1 MKTLINR
8 ILQDGHCLDG
18 GILKVDRFINHQM
31 DPYLMKQVAVEFFS
45 RFGHLEPT
53 KIVTVEASGIAPA
66 VMLGYMMEL
75 PVVFAKK
82 QKPSTMGNS
91 LVATVH
97 SFTKDVDCPLIIS
110 REHLRSDDRV
120 LFIDDFL
127 AYGNT
132 GLAVLDLCRQAGA
145 ELVGMGFLIEKE
157 FQGGR
162 KVLVDAGVVHIESLA
177 IVESLENNQIKL
189 KDVRLRRVN
198 IYEEAS
204 RCLLC
209 QDAPC
214 TKACKTGDPAR
225 AIRAIRFD
233 NHKPALRWVK
243 DCTDADLERAEE
255 ACIHYNWPIR
265 IKEMLRSIS
274 KDDVDLECGT
284 EKGEELKVK
293 GPSLDIDFCGIR
305 CENPFFL
312 ASSAVCTNYEM
323 VARAFEAGWAGVFY
337 KTICLQE
344 IKEVSPRFDA
354 MHNNATH
361 GDFYGFRNME
371 QLSENPVEEDFKILH
386 QLKQNYPTKVVVA
399 SIMGQTEEE
408 WMRLAKM
415 AEKAGCDAVELNF
428 SCPQMKHKG
437 MGSDV
442 GQSPELVKT
451 YTACVKQ
458 SVKIPVI
465 PKMTP
470 NITHI
475 AEPAA
480 ACVEAGADAI
490 SAINTIKSVTMS
502 FDSEVSGQRT
512 ISGYS
517 GRAVKPIAL
526 RLILELAQMR
536 DGFKIQDSSLKT
548 ELSGIGGIE
557 TWRDALEF
565 IQLGCSNVQVCTS
578 VMQYGYRIIDDLIL
592 GLQRYMA
599 KRGVSELK
607 ALVGERLEKFLNP
620 DHLDRDT
627 IIYPKFDKEQCIG
640 CGRCEVS
647 CSDGGHQA
655 IVFDHETR
663 RPRLVGTKCVG
674 CHLCRLVCPTGAIG
688 VTKRVEKKN
697 K

>member
-1 MKTLINR
+1 MKSLINR

-18 GILKVDRFINHQM
+18 GVLKVDRFINHQM
-31 DPYLMKQVAVEFFS
+31 DPYLMKQVAVEMMN
-45 RFGHLEPT
+45 RFAEAKPT
-53 KIVTVEASGIAPA
+53 KILTVEASGIAPA
-66 VMLGYMMEL
+66 VMLGYIMEL

-82 QKPSTMGNS
+82 GKPATMS
-91 LVATVH
+91 DFLMTKVR
-97 SFTKDVDCPLIIS
+97 SFTKQNDYILNIS
-110 REHLRSDDRV
+110 REYLSPDDRV

-127 AYGNT
+127 AFGNA
-132 GLAVLDLCRQAGA
+132 GLGIIDLCKQASA
-145 ELVGMGFLIEKE
+145 EIVGMGFIIEKK
-157 FQGGR
+157 FQNGR
-162 KVLVDAGVVHIESLA
+162 KVLMDAGVKHIESLA
-177 IVESLENNQIKL
+177 IIESLEKNQIKIMNV
-189 KDVRLRRVN
+189 KVRKVN
-198 IYEEAS
+198 VYEEAS

-214 TKACKTGDPAR
+214 TKVCKHGDPAR

-243 DCTDADLERAEE
+243 DCSDADLERAEQ

-265 IKEMLRSIS
+265 IKEMIRSIHP
-274 KDDVDLECGT
+274 DDVDDSAY
-284 EKGEELKVK
+284 
-293 GPSLDIDFCGIR
+293 PALDIDFCGIH

-323 VARAFEAGWAGVFY
+323 VAKAFEAGWAGVFY
-337 KTICLQE
+337 KTICMQE

-371 QLSENPVEEDFKILH
+371 QLSENPVENDFYDLH
-386 QLKQNYPTKVVVA
+386 RLKTDYPTKVVIA

-408 WMRLAKM
+408 WIALAKM
-415 AEKAGCDAVELNF
+415 AEEAGCDAVELNF
-428 SCPQMKHKG
+428 SCPQMKHEG

-442 GQSPELVKT
+442 GQNPELVRDF
-451 YTACVKQ
+451 TACVKDN
-458 SVKIPVI
+458 VNIPVI

-475 AEPAA
+475 AEPAE
-480 ACVEAGADAI
+480 ACIKAGADAI
-490 SAINTIKSVTMS
+490 SAINTIKSVTM
-502 FDSEVSGQRT
+502 DADAEVAGQRT

-517 GRAVKPIAL
+517 GRAVRPIAL
-526 RLILELAQMR
+526 RHVLELAQMP
-536 DGFKIQDSSLKT
+536 IKT

-565 IQLGCSNVQVCTS
+565 IQLGCNNVQVCTA

-599 KRGVSELK
+599 KRGISHLQDI
-607 ALVGERLEKFLNP
+607 VGEQLTKFLKP

-627 IIYPKFDKEQCIG
+627 IIYPKFDKQLCVG
-640 CGRCEVS
+640 CGRCEMS
-647 CSDGGHQA
+647 CNDGGHQA
-655 IVFDHETR
+655 LVFDHDTR
-663 RPRLVGTKCVG
+663 QPRLVGTKCVG
-674 CHLCRLVCPTGAIG
+674 CHFCRIVCPTGAIG
-688 VTKRVEKKN
+688 LSKRITKRQ
-697 K
+697 

>member
-1 MKTLINR
+1 MKSLINR
-8 ILQDGHCLDG
+8 IIQDGHCLDG
-18 GILKVDRFINHQM
+18 GILKVDRFVNHQM
-31 DPYLMKQVAVEFFS
+31 DPYLMKQVAVEFMN
-45 RFGHLEPT
+45 RFASAKPT
-53 KIVTVEASGIAPA
+53 KILTVEASGIAPA
-66 VMLGYMMEL
+66 VMLGYLMEL
-75 PVVFAKK
+75 PVVFVKK
-82 QKPSTMGNS
+82 KKPSTLDDFYVSN
-91 LVATVH
+91 VR
-97 SFTKDVDCPLIIS
+97 SFTKQRDYTLIIS
-110 REHLRSDDRV
+110 REYLTADDRV

-132 GLAVLDLCRQAGA
+132 SMGIIDLCRQAGT
-145 ELVGMGFLIEKE
+145 ELIGMGFIIEKE

-162 KVLVDAGVVHIESLA
+162 KLLTEAGVEHIESLA
-177 IVESLENNQIKL
+177 IIESLENNQIKL
-189 KDVRLRRVN
+189 KGVRLRQIN

-233 NHKPALRWVK
+233 NHKPAMRWVK
-243 DCTDADLERAEE
+243 DCSDGDLERAEK

-265 IKEMLRSIS
+265 IKEVVQSIHN
-274 KDDVDLECGT
+274 DDVDDSHYPDLHIT
-284 EKGEELKVK
+284 
-293 GPSLDIDFCGIR
+293 FCGIP

-312 ASSAVCTNYEM
+312 ASSAICTNYEM
-323 VARAFEAGWAGVFY
+323 VARSFDAGWAGVFY
-337 KTICLQE
+337 KTICMQE
-344 IKEVSPRFDA
+344 IHEMSPRFDA

-371 QLSENPVEEDFKILH
+371 QLSENPVETDFDILRR
-386 QLKQNYPTKVVVA
+386 LKQNYPTKVVIA
-399 SIMGQTEEE
+399 SIMGQNEQE
-408 WMRLAKM
+408 WIKLAKM
-415 AEKAGCDAVELNF
+415 AEEAGCDAVELNF
-428 SCPQMKHKG
+428 SCPQMKYKG

-442 GQSPELVKT
+442 GQSPELVNT
-451 YTACVKQ
+451 YTACVKS

-475 AEPAA
+475 SEPAM
-480 ACVEAGADAI
+480 ACIEAGADAI
-490 SAINTIKSVTMS
+490 SAINTIKSVTMTAE
-502 FDSEVSGQRT
+502 SEVAGQHT

-517 GRAVKPIAL
+517 GRGVRPIAL
-526 RLILELAQMR
+526 RHILELAQMR
-536 DGFKIQDSSLKT
+536 DSSNSQF

-565 IQLGCSNVQVCTS
+565 IQLGCDNVQVCTA

-599 KRGVSELK
+599 KRGITQLSQ
-607 ALVGERLEKFLNP
+607 LVGEQLPKFLNP
-620 DHLDRDT
+620 DNLDRDT
-627 IIYPKFDKEQCIG
+627 IIYPKFNKDLCVG

-655 IVFDHETR
+655 IVFDHDTR

-674 CHLCRLVCPTGAIG
+674 CHLCRLVCPAGAIG
-688 VTKRVEKKN
+688 MTKRIPK
-697 K
+697 

>member
-1 MKTLINR
+1 MKSLINR

-31 DPYLMKQVAVEFFS
+31 DPYLMKQVAVEFMN
-45 RFGHLEPT
+45 RFADARPT
-53 KIVTVEASGIAPA
+53 KILTIEASGIAPA
-66 VMLGYMMEL
+66 VMLGFLMEL

-82 QKPSTMGNS
+82 KQPLTMS
-91 LVATVH
+91 DFYVSKVR
-97 SFTKDVDCPLIIS
+97 SFTKQNDYTLIIS
-110 REHLRSDDRV
+110 KEYLSPNDRV

-127 AYGNT
+127 AFGNAAM
-132 GLAVLDLCRQAGA
+132 GVIDVCRQSGA
-145 ELVGMGFLIEKE
+145 ELVGMGFIIEKE

-162 KVLVDAGVVHIESLA
+162 KVLTDAGVKHIESLA
-177 IVESLENNQIKL
+177 IIESLDNNLIKL
-189 KDVRLRRVN
+189 KDVKIRKVN
-198 IYEEAS
+198 IYEEAN

-214 TKACKTGDPAR
+214 TKACKRGDPAR

-243 DCTDADLERAEE
+243 DCTDGDLERAEQ

-265 IKEMLRSIS
+265 IKEMLRSIHP
-274 KDDVDLECGT
+274 DDVDDSNYP
-284 EKGEELKVK
+284 EL
-293 GPSLDIDFCGIR
+293 GITFCGIK

-323 VARAFEAGWAGVFY
+323 VARSFDAGWAGVYY

-354 MHNNATH
+354 MHDNATH
-361 GDFYGFRNME
+361 GDFYGF
-371 QLSENPVEEDFKILH
+371 
-386 QLKQNYPTKVVVA
+386 
-399 SIMGQTEEE
+399 MGQTEEE
-408 WMRLAKM
+408 WVKLAKM
-415 AEKAGCDAVELNF
+415 AEEAGCDAVELNF
-428 SCPQMKHKG
+428 SCPQMKHTG

-442 GQSPELVKT
+442 GQNPDLVREFT
-451 YTACVKQ
+451 HCVKQ
-458 SVKIPVI
+458 SVRIPVI
-465 PKMTP
+465 SKMTP

-475 AEPAA
+475 AEPAL
-480 ACVEAGADAI
+480 ACLEAGADAI

-502 FDSEVSGQRT
+502 VDSEVTGQRT

-517 GRAVKPIAL
+517 GRAVRPIAL
-526 RLILELAQMR
+526 RHVLDLAQMPV
-536 DGFKIQDSSLKT
+536 KT

-565 IQLGCSNVQVCTS
+565 IQLGCNNVQVCTA

-592 GLQRYMA
+592 GLQRYMV
-599 KRGVSELK
+599 KRGVTQLQE
-607 ALVGERLEKFLNP
+607 LVGEQLASFMKP
-620 DHLDRDT
+620 DNLDRDT
-627 IIYPKFDKEQCIG
+627 IVYPKFNKELCIG

-655 IVFDHETR
+655 IVFDHESR
-663 RPRLVGTKCVG
+663 QPRLVGTKCVG
-674 CHLCRLVCPTGAIG
+674 CHLCRIVCPAGAIG
-688 VTKRVEKKN
+688 MTKRIPKKQAS
-697 K
+697 

>member
-1 MKTLINR
+1 MKSLINR
-8 ILQDGHCLDG
+8 IIQDGHCLDG
-18 GILKVDRFINHQM
+18 GILKVDRFVNHQM
-31 DPYLMKQVAVEFFS
+31 DPYLMKQVAVEFMN
-45 RFGHLEPT
+45 RFASAKPT
-53 KIVTVEASGIAPA
+53 KILTVEASGIAPA
-66 VMLGYMMEL
+66 VMLGYLMEL
-75 PVVFAKK
+75 PVAFVKK
-82 QKPSTMGNS
+82 KKPSTLDDFYVSN
-91 LVATVH
+91 VR
-97 SFTKDVDCPLIIS
+97 SFTKQRDYTLIIS
-110 REHLRSDDRV
+110 REYLTADDRV

-132 GLAVLDLCRQAGA
+132 SMGIIDLCRQAGT
-145 ELVGMGFLIEKE
+145 ELIGMGFIIEKE

-162 KVLVDAGVVHIESLA
+162 KLLTEAGVEHIESLA
-177 IVESLENNQIKL
+177 IIESLENNQIKL
-189 KDVRLRRVN
+189 KGVRLRQIN

-233 NHKPALRWVK
+233 NHKPAMRWVK
-243 DCTDADLERAEE
+243 DCSDGDLERAEK

-265 IKEMLRSIS
+265 IKEVVQSIH
-274 KDDVDLECGT
+274 KDDVDDSHYPDLHIT
-284 EKGEELKVK
+284 
-293 GPSLDIDFCGIR
+293 FCGIP

-312 ASSAVCTNYEM
+312 ASSAICTNYEM
-323 VARAFEAGWAGVFY
+323 VARSFDAGWAGVFY
-337 KTICLQE
+337 KTICMQE
-344 IKEVSPRFDA
+344 IHETSPRFDA

-371 QLSENPVEEDFKILH
+371 QLSENSVETDFDILRR
-386 QLKQNYPTKVVVA
+386 LKQNYPTKVVIA
-399 SIMGQTEEE
+399 SIMGQDEQE
-408 WMRLAKM
+408 WIKLAKM
-415 AEKAGCDAVELNF
+415 AEEAGCDAVELNF
-428 SCPQMKHKG
+428 SCPQMKYKG

-442 GQSPELVKT
+442 GQSPELVNT
-451 YTACVKQ
+451 YTACVKS

-475 AEPAA
+475 SEPAM
-480 ACVEAGADAI
+480 ACIEAGADAI
-490 SAINTIKSVTMS
+490 SAINTIKSVTMTAE
-502 FDSEVSGQRT
+502 SEVAGQRT

-517 GRAVKPIAL
+517 GRGIRPIAL
-526 RLILELAQMR
+526 RHILELAQMR
-536 DGFKIQDSSLKT
+536 DSSNSQF

-565 IQLGCSNVQVCTS
+565 IQLGCDNVQVCTA

-599 KRGVSELK
+599 KRGITQLSQ
-607 ALVGERLEKFLNP
+607 LVGEQLPKFLNP
-620 DHLDRDT
+620 DNLDRDT
-627 IIYPKFDKEQCIG
+627 IIYPKFNKDLCVG

-655 IVFDHETR
+655 IVFDHDTR

-674 CHLCRLVCPTGAIG
+674 CHLCRLVCPAGAIG
-688 VTKRVEKKN
+688 MTKRIPK
-697 K
+697 

>member
-1 MKTLINR
+1 MKSLINR
-8 ILQDGHCLDG
+8 IIQDGHCLDG
-18 GILKVDRFINHQM
+18 GILKVDRFVNHQM
-31 DPYLMKQVAVEFFS
+31 DPYLMKQVAVEFMN
-45 RFGHLEPT
+45 RFASAKPT
-53 KIVTVEASGIAPA
+53 KILTVEASGIAPA
-66 VMLGYMMEL
+66 VMLGYLMEL
-75 PVVFAKK
+75 PVVFVKK
-82 QKPSTMGNS
+82 KKPSTLDDFYVSN
-91 LVATVH
+91 VR
-97 SFTKDVDCPLIIS
+97 SFTKQRDYTLIIS
-110 REHLRSDDRV
+110 REYLTADDRV

-132 GLAVLDLCRQAGA
+132 SMGIIDLCRQAGT
-145 ELVGMGFLIEKE
+145 ELIGMGFIIEKE

-162 KVLVDAGVVHIESLA
+162 KLLTEAGVEHIESLA
-177 IVESLENNQIKL
+177 IIESLENNQIKL
-189 KDVRLRRVN
+189 KGVRLRQIN

-233 NHKPALRWVK
+233 NHKPAMRWVK
-243 DCTDADLERAEE
+243 DCSDDDLERAEK

-265 IKEMLRSIS
+265 IKEVVQSIH
-274 KDDVDLECGT
+274 KDDVDDSHYPDLHIT
-284 EKGEELKVK
+284 
-293 GPSLDIDFCGIR
+293 FCGIP

-312 ASSAVCTNYEM
+312 ASSAICTNYEM
-323 VARAFEAGWAGVFY
+323 VARSFDAGWAGVFY
-337 KTICLQE
+337 KTICMQE
-344 IKEVSPRFDA
+344 IHETSPRFDA

-371 QLSENPVEEDFKILH
+371 QLSENSVETDFDILRR
-386 QLKQNYPTKVVVA
+386 LKQNYPTKVVIA
-399 SIMGQTEEE
+399 SIMGQDEQE
-408 WMRLAKM
+408 WIKLAKM
-415 AEKAGCDAVELNF
+415 AEEAGCDAVELNF
-428 SCPQMKHKG
+428 SCPQMKYKG

-442 GQSPELVKT
+442 GQSPELVNT
-451 YTACVKQ
+451 YTACVKS

-475 AEPAA
+475 SEPAM
-480 ACVEAGADAI
+480 ACIEAGADAI
-490 SAINTIKSVTMS
+490 SAINTIKSVTMTAG
-502 FDSEVSGQRT
+502 SEVAGQRT

-517 GRAVKPIAL
+517 GRGVRPIAL
-526 RLILELAQMR
+526 RHILELAQMR
-536 DGFKIQDSSLKT
+536 NSSNSQF

-565 IQLGCSNVQVCTS
+565 IQLGCDNVQVCTA

-599 KRGVSELK
+599 KRGITQLSQ
-607 ALVGERLEKFLNP
+607 LVGEQLPKFLNP
-620 DHLDRDT
+620 DNLDRDT
-627 IIYPKFDKEQCIG
+627 IIYPKFNKDLCVG

-655 IVFDHETR
+655 IVFDHDTR

-674 CHLCRLVCPTGAIG
+674 CHLCRLVCPAGAIG
-688 VTKRVEKKN
+688 MTKRIPK
-697 K
+697 

>member
-1 MKTLINR
+1 MNSFVNNTMQN
-8 ILQDGHCLDG
+8 GHRPDG
-18 GILKVDRFINHQM
+18 GIQ
-31 DPYLMKQVAVEFFS
+31 
-45 RFGHLEPT
+45 
-53 KIVTVEASGIAPA
+53 
-66 VMLGYMMEL
+66 
-75 PVVFAKK
+75 
-82 QKPSTMGNS
+82 
-91 LVATVH
+91 
-97 SFTKDVDCPLIIS
+97 
-110 REHLRSDDRV
+110 
-120 LFIDDFL
+120 
-127 AYGNT
+127 
-132 GLAVLDLCRQAGA
+132 
-145 ELVGMGFLIEKE
+145 
-157 FQGGR
+157 R
-162 KVLVDAGVVHIESLA
+162 K
-177 IVESLENNQIKL
+177 
-189 KDVRLRRVN
+189 VN

-214 TKACKTGDPAR
+214 TQACKTGDPAR

-243 DCTDADLERAEE
+243 DCTDGDLERAEQ

-265 IKEMLRSIS
+265 IKEMLRSIHP
-274 KDDVDLECGT
+274 DDVDLEWKMEDGRW
-284 EKGEELKVK
+284 KIVNA
-293 GPSLDIDFCGIR
+293 PSLAIDFCGIK

-323 VARAFEAGWAGVFY
+323 VANAFDAGWAGVFY
-337 KTICLQE
+337 KTICMQE

-371 QLSENPVEEDFKILH
+371 QLSENPVEEDFDILRR
-386 QLKQNYPTKVVVA
+386 LKQDYPTKVVIA

-408 WMRLAKM
+408 WIRLAKM
-415 AEKAGCDAVELNF
+415 AEEAGCDAVELNF

-451 YTACVKQ
+451 YTACVKS

-490 SAINTIKSVTMS
+490 SAINTIKSVTMT

-517 GRAVKPIAL
+517 GRAVRPIAL
-526 RLILELAQMR
+526 RHILELAQMKNNYQLSIVNCQ
-536 DGFKIQDSSLKT
+536 F

-565 IQLGCSNVQVCTS
+565 IQLGCSNVQVCTA

-592 GLQRYMA
+592 GLQRYMT

-607 ALVGERLEKFLNP
+607 ALVGERLDKFLKP

-627 IIYPKFDKEQCIG
+627 IIYPKIDKGLCVG
-640 CGRCEVS
+640 CGRCEIS
-647 CSDGGHQA
+647 CNDGGHQA
-655 IVFDHETR
+655 IVFNKETR
-663 RPRLVGTKCVG
+663 QPRIVGTKCVG

-688 VTKRVEKKN
+688 VTKRINKKT
-697 K
+697 

>member
-1 MKTLINR
+1 MKSLINR

-18 GILKVDRFINHQM
+18 GVLKVDRFINHQM
-31 DPYLMKQVAVEFFS
+31 DPYLMKQVAVEMMN
-45 RFGHLEPT
+45 RFAEAKPT
-53 KIVTVEASGIAPA
+53 KILTVEASGIAPA
-66 VMLGYMMEL
+66 VMLGYIMEL

-82 QKPSTMGNS
+82 GKPATMS
-91 LVATVH
+91 DFLMTKVR
-97 SFTKDVDCPLIIS
+97 SFTKQNDYILNIS
-110 REHLRSDDRV
+110 REYLSPDDRV

-127 AYGNT
+127 AFGNA
-132 GLAVLDLCRQAGA
+132 GLGIIDLCKQASA
-145 ELVGMGFLIEKE
+145 EIVGMGFIIEKK
-157 FQGGR
+157 FQNGR
-162 KVLVDAGVVHIESLA
+162 KVLMDAGVKHIESLA
-177 IVESLENNQIKL
+177 IIESLEKNQIKIMNV
-189 KDVRLRRVN
+189 KVRKVN
-198 IYEEAS
+198 VYEEAS

-214 TKACKTGDPAR
+214 TKVCKHGDPAR

-243 DCTDADLERAEE
+243 DCSDSDLERAEQ

-265 IKEMLRSIS
+265 IKEMLRSIHP
-274 KDDVDLECGT
+274 DDVDDSAY
-284 EKGEELKVK
+284 
-293 GPSLDIDFCGIR
+293 PALDIDFCGIH

-323 VARAFEAGWAGVFY
+323 VAKAFEAGWAGVFY
-337 KTICLQE
+337 KTICMQE

-371 QLSENPVEEDFKILH
+371 QLSDNPVEKDFYDLH
-386 QLKQNYPTKVVVA
+386 RLKTDYPTKVVIA

-408 WMRLAKM
+408 WIALAKM
-415 AEKAGCDAVELNF
+415 AEEAGCDAVELNF
-428 SCPQMKHKG
+428 SCPQMKHEG

-442 GQSPELVKT
+442 GQNPELVRDF
-451 YTACVKQ
+451 TACVKDN
-458 SVKIPVI
+458 VNIPVI

-475 AEPAA
+475 AEPAE
-480 ACVEAGADAI
+480 ACIKAGADAI
-490 SAINTIKSVTMS
+490 SAINTIKSVTM
-502 FDSEVSGQRT
+502 DADAEVAGQRT

-517 GRAVKPIAL
+517 GRAVRPIAL
-526 RLILELAQMR
+526 RHVLELAQMP
-536 DGFKIQDSSLKT
+536 IKT

-565 IQLGCSNVQVCTS
+565 IQLGCNNVQVCTA

-599 KRGVSELK
+599 KRGISHLQDI
-607 ALVGERLEKFLNP
+607 VGEQLTKFLKP

-627 IIYPKFDKEQCIG
+627 IIYPKFDKQLCVG
-640 CGRCEVS
+640 CGRCEMS
-647 CSDGGHQA
+647 CNDGGHQA
-655 IVFDHETR
+655 LVFDHDTR
-663 RPRLVGTKCVG
+663 QPRLVGTKCVG
-674 CHLCRLVCPTGAIG
+674 CHLCRIVCPTGAIG
-688 VTKRVEKKN
+688 LSKRITKRQ
-697 K
+697 